1 MRGFQ
6 NATCCL
12 PTTTTSQDIEDWV
25 NLEGRDIVQWTDA
38 LGEERTIAE
47 KEEEGA
53 LFGFLRTGYN
63 LYANSSPS
71 PLYVHS
77 KRRRVQ
83 QGETKLSG
91 LD

>member
-1 MRGFQ
+1 M
-6 NATCCL
+6 
-12 PTTTTSQDIEDWV
+12 
-25 NLEGRDIVQWTDA
+25 NLEGGGIVQWTDA
-38 LGEERTIAE
+38 LGEEGAIA
-47 KEEEGA
+47 KMEEEGA